1 MEHNQV
7 SVITADGDKVTL
19 ATPVILIDHEREG
32 GRMNYYATLI
42 DIDTLQGIHIDP
54 DTQRIRLVSLVH
66 ADRFKTVSSGS
77 KDFRRKTD
85 ETLHRTYGLHLGDLY
100 DPRLDAFHVHA

>member
-1 MEHNQV
+1 MEHNQI

-19 ATPVILIDHEREG
+19 ATPVILIDHERRG
-32 GRMNYYATLI
+32 SRMDYYATLI
-42 DIDTLQGIHIDP
+42 DIDALQGIHIGSD
-54 DTQRIRLVSLVH
+54 DRIRLVSLTR

-85 ETLHRTYGLHLGDLY
+85 ETLRRKYGLHLGGSY
-100 DPRLDAFHVHA
+100 DPRLNAFHVLV

>member
-1 MEHNQV
+1 MEHNQI

-42 DIDTLQGIHIDP
+42 DIDTLQGIHLGSD
-54 DTQRIRLVSLVH
+54 DRIRLVSLTR

-77 KDFRRKTD
+77 RDFRRKTD
-85 ETLHRTYGLHLGDLY
+85 DALHRKYGLHLGDSY
-100 DPRLDAFHVHA
+100 DTRLDAFHVLV